1 MKRAVD
7 RCMCFLVLCLVVGII
22 GYSGFYMYQKGYR
35 FSDLKREEV
44 NVKEVQSFDDVEET
58 THESNQSESV
68 LV

>member
-44 NVKEVQSFDDVEET
+44 NVEEFQRFDDVDET
-58 THESNQSESV
+58 NNESNQSESI